1 MIGAVCLMLNCAP
14 ATSASEFLT
23 TTSIVT
29 LSPGLAFTVGIIHSA
44 VPSATG
50 ISGVSPT
57 TIAPSVSLILSVILL
72 PFVSVMNALDHFT
85 GYVPF
90 AQSAGTLNVRVMI
103 VASSAA
109 FMPLPMPS
117 PNA

>member
-1 MIGAVCLMLNCAP
+1 MLNCAP
-14 ATSASEFLT
+14 ATSTAESLT
-23 TTSIVT
+23 TTFIVT
-29 LSPGLAFTVGIIHSA
+29 FSPGLALTVGITHSA
-44 VPSATG
+44 VPSAT
-50 ISGVSPT
+50 GVSPT
-57 TIAPSVSLILSVILL
+57 TIAPSVRVILSVILL

-103 VASSAA
+103 VEPSAA
-109 FMPLPMPS
+109 FTPLPTPS